1 MDLAK
6 FVSTGWQKHADDEQG
21 VFDGLPDG
29 VALVTEAKHAPML
42 AGLVVHVAGEHLGR
56 WNDGLELLGR
66 LEEHAAIAAGSPE
79 WKSLQRSKAVL
90 HHCLGDAAAC
100 DALVDAGRD
109 PDHPKNSGRVRVMAI
124 ASSALLGQKRI
135 DDAMTTFAEATDLA
149 AYGPAKG
156 DPAAIGL
163 AIAGNN
169 IACELESAKER
180 DDAADALM
188 LRAAQ
193 AGRTYWEIAGT
204 WTNVE
209 RAEYRLA
216 MTQLQL
222 GDADAALR
230 HAQSC
235 LSVCEENDADAGE
248 LFFAREALTKAW
260 HAKGSATAAGENR
273 DAAAAQVAAVKD
285 EGFRGFC
292 EAELAKLDALLG

>member
-1 MDLAK
+1 MDLGQ
-6 FVSTGWQKHADDEQG
+6 FVSEGWQKHAEDEQG
-21 VFDGLPDG
+21 VFDSLPEG

-56 WNDGLELLGR
+56 WSDGLELVGR
-66 LEEHAAIAAGSPE
+66 LEEHESVESGSPA

-90 HHCLGDAAAC
+90 HHCAGDGDARDACIAA
-100 DALVDAGRD
+100 GSD
-109 PDHPKNSGRVRVMAI
+109 PDHPESSGRVRVMAI

-135 DDAMTTFAEATDLA
+135 DDAMAAFGEATDLA
-149 AYGPAKG
+149 AYGPVKG

-163 AIAGNN
+163 AVAGNN
-169 IACELESAKER
+169 IACALEDSKER
-180 DDAADALM
+180 SDAASALM
-188 LRAAQ
+188 LKAAQ

-216 MTQLQL
+216 MTNLQL

-235 LSVCEENDADAGE
+235 LSVCNVNDADPGE

-260 HAKGSATAAGENR
+260 HAKGSATAAKENR

-285 EGFRGFC
+285 EGFRSYC
-292 EAELAKLDALLG
+292 EGELAKLDALLG